1 MTKIL
6 RIKDMLNIAL
16 SSILEGD
23 KMQLPFSLPLP
34 ILIKKNDR
42 LGNQQKE
49 RKKTFVNIL
58 NVT

>member
-16 SSILEGD
+16 SSILERD

-34 ILIKKNDR
+34 ILIKKMTD
-42 LGNQQKE
+42 LAISKKKE
-49 RKKTFVNIL
+49 KKHL
-58 NVT
+58 